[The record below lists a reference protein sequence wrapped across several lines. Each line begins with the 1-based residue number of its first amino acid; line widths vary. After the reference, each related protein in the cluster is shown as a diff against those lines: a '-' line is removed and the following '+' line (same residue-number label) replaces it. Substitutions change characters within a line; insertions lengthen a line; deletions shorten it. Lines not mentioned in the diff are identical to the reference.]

1 MESAN
6 KWNQGFRYEHLFDV
20 GFSVATDKP
29 WEDVTAEEL
38 LDALE
43 RRLACL
49 RTTKGEILEA
59 TTCFETIEY
68 DTEA

>member
-6 KWNQGFRYEHLFDV
+6 KWNEGFRYEHLFDV
-20 GFSVATDKP
+20 GFSVATDKA

-38 LDALE
+38 LAALE
-43 RRLACL
+43 RRLAAL
-49 RTTKGEILEA
+49 RVSKGEILEA
-59 TTCFETIEY
+59 TTCFETVEY